1 MCCCWLDI
9 FLGQSTHDVVSADR
23 DFYKAIKKYLLIV
36 DNFLLQCTTVTST
49 QDKSKS
55 TSSFDHFKFSYD
67 LFHPHSL
74 DRCLSG
80 TKQSSLTVKCL
91 DIGHCLPP
99 PPVGKW
105 KISVACNKYFSVGC
119 LCVYVSIAPKLSP
132 RLLPVLLRFQFFV
145 SLSRLHFSIIP
156 HYNIMIKSDCT
167 SRDKIETF
175 CYRCSSLFLT
185 EGLGLHR
192 QKTSTNGRM
201 VQGTYFITL

>member
-1 MCCCWLDI
+1 MSWAGSGKYSTYASGKNCNSVSMCCCWLDI

-91 DIGHCLPP
+91 DIGHCLRRQWEN
-99 PPVGKW
+99 GKSQW
-105 KISVACNKYFSVGC
+105 PAINISVSAVFVFMSLLLPNSHLASYLSSSGSSFSCHC
-119 LCVYVSIAPKLSP
+119 LVSISLLSHTTI
-132 RLLPVLLRFQFFV
+132 LW
-145 SLSRLHFSIIP
+145 
-156 HYNIMIKSDCT
+156 
-167 SRDKIETF
+167 
-175 CYRCSSLFLT
+175 
-185 EGLGLHR
+185 
-192 QKTSTNGRM
+192 
-201 VQGTYFITL
+201 